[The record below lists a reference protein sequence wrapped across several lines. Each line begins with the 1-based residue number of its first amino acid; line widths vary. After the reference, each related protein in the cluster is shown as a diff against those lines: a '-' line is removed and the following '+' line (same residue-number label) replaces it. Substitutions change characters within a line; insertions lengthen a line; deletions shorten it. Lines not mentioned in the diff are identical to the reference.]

1 MGYLKNKSVQ
11 SFQLHLLLK
20 IQLITWITLITLTC
34 EIDAIHLATSEETSS
49 QIYQLCTTSDPTVL
63 TETTY
68 GKISVET
75 PETLRYVNCTW
86 ILNSVGYE
94 REINFY
100 FTKISTEKTPSGCV
114 DTVTLVHEGIVK
126 KEACGEELPIDMVK
140 GSEFVITQKPENDPI
155 LVNFE
160 TDVYPNLMGY
170 EGFELQFQEK
180 KSKMIFNTRAGQQD
194 LEGSSSGTVA
204 WLVIGIVVLLIIAV
218 LLFVK
223 FRGADRSLNIFKSRV
238 NELDDTYPN
247 INMDNMNN
255 TRGHLQ
261 SGGQLLPGGQ
271 VSGAPIRN
279 ISPGVYGSNNIVRQ
293 STQNSDVLQTVP
305 LVHAYGDGEEVFPES
320 ENNNFSRNEPF
331 SNEQFSRNEPF
342 PRNTPSNSTVNSRF
356 SHSTGVSAP
365 IITPYISPAGIS
377 QTTALS
383 QSTIAENLERSRTG
397 TLPADSG
404 STGDYASFSRPLPEV
419 PGSEMSENNKK
430 GDDAKLESEP
440 ENDYV
445 TQEEIDSMRSSSI
458 QTAKYGYLED

>member
-1 MGYLKNKSVQ
+1 MMGYPKNKSAQ
-11 SFQLHLLLK
+11 SFRLNPLFKL
-20 IQLITWITLITLTC
+20 QLITWLVSIASING
-34 EIDAIHLATSEETSS
+34 IDAIHLATSEETSS
-49 QIYQLCTTSDPTVL
+49 QIYRLCATSDPTVL

-100 FTKISTEKTPSGCV
+100 FTKISTEKTPSYCV

-126 KEACGEELPIDMVK
+126 KEACGEELPIDMMK
-140 GSEFVITQKPENDPI
+140 GSEFVITQKSENDPI

-204 WLVIGIVVLLIIAV
+204 MLVIGIVVLLVIAV

-223 FRGADRSLNIFKSRV
+223 FKGADRSLNIFKSRV

-279 ISPGVYGSNNIVRQ
+279 ISPEVYGSNNIVRQ
-293 STQNSDVLQTVP
+293 STQNSDVLQAVP
-305 LVHAYGDGEEVFPES
+305 LVHAYGDGEEVFAES
-320 ENNNFSRNEPF
+320 ENYNISRNEPF
-331 SNEQFSRNEPF
+331 LRNEPYHK
-342 PRNTPSNSTVNSRF
+342 NTTSNSTMNSRF
-356 SHSTGVSAP
+356 SHSTVGSAP
-365 IITPYISPAGIS
+365 IITPYISPSSTS

-383 QSTIAENLERSRTG
+383 QSTIAENLERSRLG
-397 TLPADSG
+397 TLPANSK
-404 STGDYASFSRPLPEV
+404 STSDYASFSRPLPEV
-419 PGSEMSENNKK
+419 PESEMGEKNEKS
-430 GDDAKLESEP
+430 DDEKLVYET

-445 TQEEIDSMRSSSI
+445 TQEEIDSMRTSSI
-458 QTAKYGYLED
+458 QTAKYGFLED